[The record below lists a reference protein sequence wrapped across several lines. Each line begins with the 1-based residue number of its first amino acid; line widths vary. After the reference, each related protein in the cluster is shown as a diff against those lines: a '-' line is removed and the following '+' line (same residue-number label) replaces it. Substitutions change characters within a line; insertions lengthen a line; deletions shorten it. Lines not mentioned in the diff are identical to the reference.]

1 MPASRAPA
9 LGEPSRGLSRRQ
21 PGDGSR
27 WDGALAARRRGG
39 GEASLAGCARQRE
52 RPAGILPATAAASCD
67 SRPSRC
73 GDVLLARLSCEHAG
87 ISRGRSSVPKAQC
100 EADGSERASRAR
112 PARSRYRGGHRRRRS
127 GTPGAPLPHPVRGG
141 QPQPAS
147 PSVELPWSAAPASIF
162 DPPEAAIAAPRSLP
176 DAPAHRRPERRRTR
190 CPVTGRVCPD

>member
-73 GDVLLARLSCEHAG
+73 GDFLLLDSLAKTPVFLLVARQCQKPNVCHLTCNRERLLTILSCKTLLEKNIYHF
-87 ISRGRSSVPKAQC
+87 V
-100 EADGSERASRAR
+100 
-112 PARSRYRGGHRRRRS
+112 
-127 GTPGAPLPHPVRGG
+127 
-141 QPQPAS
+141 
-147 PSVELPWSAAPASIF
+147 
-162 DPPEAAIAAPRSLP
+162 SLF
-176 DAPAHRRPERRRTR
+176 
-190 CPVTGRVCPD
+190 

>member
-73 GDVLLARLSCEHAG
+73 GDFCYTKRRATTFCSLDSLANTQVFLVVALQCQKPNVMRKTHRDRHAG
-87 ISRGRSSVPKAQC
+87 GYRSLDCLILTILVGPSLGAKSQNLSAQRGNLFVWGVFDRATHAAACSARSSELRLCNCDDLMPLF
-100 EADGSERASRAR
+100 AS
-112 PARSRYRGGHRRRRS
+112 H
-127 GTPGAPLPHPVRGG
+127 
-141 QPQPAS
+141 
-147 PSVELPWSAAPASIF
+147 
-162 DPPEAAIAAPRSLP
+162 
-176 DAPAHRRPERRRTR
+176 TR
-190 CPVTGRVCPD
+190 IYE

>member
-67 SRPSRC
+67 SRPSSC
-73 GDVLLARLSCEHAG
+73 GDFLLARLSCENAG

-100 EADGSERASRAR
+100 GRLATLLVPVVVWLVLHPTLTCYHRTPLCALSTDVVLCGCVCLARRPMGVWSRRAVESLWR
-112 PARSRYRGGHRRRRS
+112 PLSQEYTESYTIFIVS
-127 GTPGAPLPHPVRGG
+127 GRVTAP
-141 QPQPAS
+141 S
-147 PSVELPWSAAPASIF
+147 DSAAA
-162 DPPEAAIAAPRSLP
+162 
-176 DAPAHRRPERRRTR
+176 
-190 CPVTGRVCPD
+190 RVRLTWD

>member
-73 GDVLLARLSCEHAG
+73 GDFLLARLSSEAP
-87 ISRGRSSVPKAQC
+87 VPVFLLVARQC
-100 EADGSERASRAR
+100 QKPNVLHLDYSTIT
-112 PARSRYRGGHRRRRS
+112 
-127 GTPGAPLPHPVRGG
+127 TPHGV
-141 QPQPAS
+141 
-147 PSVELPWSAAPASIF
+147 
-162 DPPEAAIAAPRSLP
+162 D
-176 DAPAHRRPERRRTR
+176 
-190 CPVTGRVCPD
+190 

>member
-73 GDVLLARLSCEHAG
+73 GDFLLGRVSCENAG

-100 EADGSERASRAR
+100 AVIATSGLTLRYHRHTAHTVHTDRGSRSDTPWADKGGCACFFHSFFAPSANAPHTTHTHSR
-112 PARSRYRGGHRRRRS
+112 HFFFFF
-127 GTPGAPLPHPVRGG
+127 PGAGVGSGMPPL
-141 QPQPAS
+141 S
-147 PSVELPWSAAPASIF
+147 TKLTSWMEKLI
-162 DPPEAAIAAPRSLP
+162 
-176 DAPAHRRPERRRTR
+176 RP
-190 CPVTGRVCPD
+190 

>member
-67 SRPSRC
+67 SRPSSAATFC
-73 GDVLLARLSCEHAG
+73 SLDSLAKLRYS
-87 ISRGRSSVPKAQC
+87 ISRGHSSVPKAQC
-100 EADGSERASRAR
+100 VRLLTSLYLLPGTHKWESSDVGPQSQKLGASGRDHVAR
-112 PARSRYRGGHRRRRS
+112 WTLKYHFGAESWRKMTRGLAGVWCGCAAR
-127 GTPGAPLPHPVRGG
+127 
-141 QPQPAS
+141 Q
-147 PSVELPWSAAPASIF
+147 
-162 DPPEAAIAAPRSLP
+162 
-176 DAPAHRRPERRRTR
+176 R
-190 CPVTGRVCPD
+190 CC

>member
-73 GDVLLARLSCEHAG
+73 GDFLLARLSCEHAG

-100 EADGSERASRAR
+100 GGSSGVCACVER
-112 PARSRYRGGHRRRRS
+112 HTRRRVECSIPNPSFQKANSKRHRPKLPAHHLTGCKSDRPVWRS
-127 GTPGAPLPHPVRGG
+127 GPRTDGPPSGVR
-141 QPQPAS
+141 
-147 PSVELPWSAAPASIF
+147 LFLSAADWCGPS
-162 DPPEAAIAAPRSLP
+162 
-176 DAPAHRRPERRRTR
+176 
-190 CPVTGRVCPD
+190 G

>member
-73 GDVLLARLSCEHAG
+73 GDFLLARLSCEHAG

-100 EADGSERASRAR
+100 VMCRVAGADNAR
-112 PARSRYRGGHRRRRS
+112 PGVCAWRRSPSLSALLSVFIVHKRPPALRAGPHYGVSLNPHHTGENLDAPPSPAVRRVPRRPGKPRGGGH
-127 GTPGAPLPHPVRGG
+127 
-141 QPQPAS
+141 
-147 PSVELPWSAAPASIF
+147 
-162 DPPEAAIAAPRSLP
+162 
-176 DAPAHRRPERRRTR
+176 
-190 CPVTGRVCPD
+190 

>member
-73 GDVLLARLSCEHAG
+73 GDFLLARLFLLSAG
-87 ISRGRSSVPKAQC
+87 TRLVWVNEKSSAQFVYVRL
-100 EADGSERASRAR
+100 SEWL
-112 PARSRYRGGHRRRRS
+112 GW
-127 GTPGAPLPHPVRGG
+127 
-141 QPQPAS
+141 PQAS
-147 PSVELPWSAAPASIF
+147 PREPLRCHISSLVIVETLTDSF
-162 DPPEAAIAAPRSLP
+162 E
-176 DAPAHRRPERRRTR
+176 ETQTR
-190 CPVTGRVCPD
+190 QTVLSYYGHQ